1 MSDPAALVEL
11 QQIDARADQ
20 LRRDL
25 AALPES
31 ALLRERAAEL
41 VALDAE
47 EGRLQERR
55 QELTREERRREQEVE
70 AAREKAR
77 EVEETLYSGRVKL
90 PRELAAYQQDLRL
103 LRQRQTELEE
113 QELAVMEQEEQVEG
127 ELARIAARRAEIERE
142 SESLRAVVSKA
153 EGEVAAALEV
163 IAGERAAAQG
173 RMSSP
178 VVAAYE
184 KARRVP
190 RLGGMVVAKLVG
202 ESCGGCRIS
211 LPFVEAARIRRTAAD
226 TVGYCPQ
233 CGRLLVP

>member
-1 MSDPAALVEL
+1 MSDPAALVDL
-11 QQIDARADQ
+11 QQIDSRADQ

-31 ALLRERAAEL
+31 ATLREHAAEL
-41 VALDAE
+41 ASLDAE
-47 EGRLQERR
+47 EARLRERLH
-55 QELTREERRREQEVE
+55 ELGREERRREQEVE

-77 EVEETLYSGRVKL
+77 EVEATLYSGKVKL
-90 PRELAAYQQDLRL
+90 PRELTAYQEDLRL

-113 QELAVMEQEEQVEG
+113 QELAVLEQAEQLEG
-127 ELARIAARRAEIERE
+127 ELGRIAARRTEIERE
-142 SESLRAVVSKA
+142 GEGLRAAVSRA
-153 EGEVAAALEV
+153 ESEVAAALEG
-163 IAGERAAAQG
+163 IAGERAAARA
-173 RMSSP
+173 RMSDA

-184 KARRVP
+184 KARRLP
-190 RLGGMVVAKLVG
+190 RLGGLVVARLNG

-211 LPFVEAARIRRTAAD
+211 LPFVEATRIRRTAAD